1 MLFRLRSVVSIAR
14 SSFPQRRFH
23 SSTTA
28 MASLAAEKRHKVTVV
43 GSGNWGSTICKIVA
57 ENTRAHPELFE
68 EDVHMWVFEEDVV
81 LDSSSP
87 YHDPAVGDKPQKL
100 TSVINK
106 YHENTKYL
114 PGIKLPS
121 NIIANPS
128 LQDAVKDSTILVF
141 NLPHQFIGNVCKQL
155 RGHILPFARGISCI
169 KGVNVS
175 DDGISLFSEW
185 IGDGLG
191 IYCGALSGANIASE
205 IAAEKWSETTIAYD
219 PPPMD
224 NSRAPTPRSTS
235 PNANGAGNGIAP
247 LTPVEMQHKDARGR
261 TSKTKLTPVPA
272 EYPPLDHQI
281 FKHLFHRPY
290 FHVRMVSD
298 VAGVSLG
305 GALKNIVALAAG
317 FVDGR
322 GWGDN
327 AKAAIMRVGLLE
339 MVNFGKEFFG
349 ETVHTGTFTEESAG
363 VADLITSCSGGRNF
377 RCAKMAVAEGLSVQ
391 EIEKRELNGQLLQG
405 TSTAKEVNSFLKAR
419 GLEKDYPLFT
429 AVHGILE
436 GRHSVDDIPSLV
448 SDN

>member
-1 MLFRLRSVVSIAR
+1 
-14 SSFPQRRFH
+14 
-23 SSTTA
+23 
-28 MASLAAEKRHKVTVV
+28 MASLGADKKHKVTVV

-57 ENTRAHPELFE
+57 ENTKANPDLFE
-68 EDVHMWVFEEDVV
+68 EAVHMWVFEEDVV
-81 LDSSSP
+81 IDKSSS
-87 YHDPAVGDKPQKL
+87 YYDPAVGDAPQKL
-100 TSVINK
+100 TGIINK

-114 PGIKLPS
+114 PGIKLPD

-155 RGHILPFARGISCI
+155 RGHIMPFARGISCI

-224 NSRAPTPRSTS
+224 NSRAPTPRSNS
-235 PNANGAGNGIAP
+235 PANGNGIAP

-281 FKHLFHRPY
+281 FKQLFHRPY

-349 ETVHTGTFTEESAG
+349 QTVHTGTFTEESAG

-377 RCAKMAVAEGLSVQ
+377 RCAKMAVAEGLSVE

-448 SDN
+448 SDS